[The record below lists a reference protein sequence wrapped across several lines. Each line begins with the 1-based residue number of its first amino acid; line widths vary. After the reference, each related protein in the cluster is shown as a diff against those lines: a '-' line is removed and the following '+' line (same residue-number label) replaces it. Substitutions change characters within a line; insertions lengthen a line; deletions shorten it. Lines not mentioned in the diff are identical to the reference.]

1 MNNNFEKTIDVE
13 YQNIEEDIY
22 LTAPQVAQ
30 RVKTSDIKIRSWADP
45 DVFGDL
51 IGIKKING
59 RKRYKESDVYRFA
72 FIKDLLE
79 NKKFSHEQARIY
91 IDKHGFEYAKYDSG
105 LVDPKDPLGFQVLA
119 SALSVE
125 VHKELDD
132 FKKDITND
140 ILTQMDDRLKKYIIL
155 QGEAINNTFSNT
167 ILKVDEVISE
177 KLDDNL
183 SNIKNHIDI
192 KEEKS
197 IQAQQENKKILD
209 EVALTMTD
217 IKETNNRLSE
227 ILENPEILKELL
239 KEQRKEE
246 NKKGSLWT
254 RLKKRINNSDNISNK

>member
-1 MNNNFEKTIDVE
+1 
-13 YQNIEEDIY
+13 
-22 LTAPQVAQ
+22 
-30 RVKTSDIKIRSWADP
+30 
-45 DVFGDL
+45 
-51 IGIKKING
+51 
-59 RKRYKESDVYRFA
+59 
-72 FIKDLLE
+72 
-79 NKKFSHEQARIY
+79 
-91 IDKHGFEYAKYDSG
+91 
-105 LVDPKDPLGFQVLA
+105 
-119 SALSVE
+119 
-125 VHKELDD
+125 
-132 FKKDITND
+132 
-140 ILTQMDDRLKKYIIL
+140 MDDRLKKYIIL